1 MQHCRIRLFPSYFLY
16 FYLMNLQILLFGIT
30 TDLLGTNSITIQI
43 ENNIS
48 VAQFKQALVAQYP
61 KLETLSSYA
70 IAVNETY
77 ANDDLILQENDV
89 IAIIPPVSGG

>member
-1 MQHCRIRLFPSYFLY
+1 
-16 FYLMNLQILLFGIT
+16 MNLQVLLFGIT
-30 TDLLGTNSITIQI
+30 TDLLDTNSITIQI

-48 VAQFKQALVAQYP
+48 VAQFKQALVVQYP
-61 KLETLSSYA
+61 KLETLNSYA